1 MWPFTLS
8 KSVKNRIET
17 LEERSEAVERMLN
30 SFNTVYRDVFDG
42 SVFRKIEADLNGHAE
57 RFYEIH
63 RKDVSECMSDVKAKI
78 GDVEEYMK
86 SLGSNLDAIR
96 GLDRDIEA
104 LAAEN
109 RRMAA
114 ENERIEALIEKCRKE
129 IDHYRFE
136 DSGFGK
142 FLDKA
147 QREAAF
153 DHGTPALDDPE
164 SSISAIASASS
175 TRPDNLVSDL
185 DFDRLISTESYD
197 ASPASGL
204 DCGESKSVYIGGPPT
219 RSYDVGYMNTPEI
232 KERSERQSAMPPVA
246 TFPSGPA
253 YQPATVGLTD
263 SPVVRELQT
272 DSMQR
277 AIKSLSS
284 GPFDAPEGSIST
296 LPAPRVRSRTR
307 PDAFSEFVD
316 MPPTQSVSASINI
329 GADAQSVGA
338 DTVSSLGA
346 PVSVTVQESS

>member
-63 RKDVSECMSDVKAKI
+63 RKDVSERMSDVRAKI
-78 GDVEEYMK
+78 TDVEEYMK

-96 GLDRDIEA
+96 GLDRDIES
-104 LAAEN
+104 LSAEN
-109 RRMAA
+109 KRMAA

-136 DSGFGK
+136 DSGFGE

-147 QREAAF
+147 QNEAAF
-153 DHGTPALDDPE
+153 YHGPPALEDPE
-164 SSISAIASASS
+164 SSICALAGAPSASS
-175 TRPDNLVSDL
+175 TRPDNLLSDL
-185 DFDRLISTESYD
+185 DFDVL
-197 ASPASGL
+197 L
-204 DCGESKSVYIGGPPT
+204 PT
-219 RSYDVGYMNTPEI
+219 RSYDASHMAQPEI
-232 KERSERQSAMPPVA
+232 KERAERQSAPPPLS

-253 YQPATVGLTD
+253 YRPATDGLAD
-263 SPVVRELQT
+263 SSPVVREMQT
-272 DSMQR
+272 DSMRR
-277 AIKSLSS
+277 AISSLSS
-284 GPFDAPEGSIST
+284 SAFDAPTTE
-296 LPAPRVRSRTR
+296 LPPPRVRSRTR

-316 MPPTQSVSASINI
+316 MPNQTPSITNPPSVAPTQI
-329 GADAQSVGA
+329 GADTPSIGA
-338 DTVSSLGA
+338 DVVSSLGA
-346 PVSVTVQESS
+346 PVSVTGQGSS

>member
-1 MWPFTLS
+1 MWPFALS
-8 KSVKNRIET
+8 KSVKKRIET
-17 LEERSEAVERMLN
+17 LEERSEAVACMLN

-42 SVFRKIEADLNGHAE
+42 SVFRKIESDLNGHAE

-63 RKDVSECMSDVKAKI
+63 RKDVSERMSDVRSKI
-78 GDVEEYMK
+78 TDVEEYMK
-86 SLGSNLDAIR
+86 SLGSNLEAIR
-96 GLDRDIEA
+96 GLDRDIES

-136 DSGFGK
+136 DSGFSE

-147 QREAAF
+147 QQEAAF

-175 TRPDNLVSDL
+175 TRPDNLISDL
-185 DFDRLISTESYD
+185 DFDVLLPTHSY
-197 ASPASGL
+197 GV
-204 DCGESKSVYIGGPPT
+204 DCGESEDAYIGGPPT
-219 RSYDVGYMNTPEI
+219 RSYDVGYMNQPEI
-232 KERSERQSAMPPVA
+232 KERAERQSAPPPVV

-253 YQPATVGLTD
+253 YQPATIGLTD

-277 AIKSLSS
+277 AISSLSS
-284 GPFDAPEGSIST
+284 GPFDTPEGS
-296 LPAPRVRSRTR
+296 LPPLPPPRVRSRTR

-316 MPPTQSVSASINI
+316 MPTTSITNPS
-329 GADAQSVGA
+329 QSVGA

-346 PVSVTVQESS
+346 PVSVTVQGSS

>member
-63 RKDVSECMSDVKAKI
+63 RKDVSERMSDVRAKI
-78 GDVEEYMK
+78 TDVEEYMK

-96 GLDRDIEA
+96 GLDRDIES

-136 DSGFGK
+136 DSGFSE

-147 QREAAF
+147 QKEAAF

-164 SSISAIASASS
+164 SSISAIASS
-175 TRPDNLVSDL
+175 TRPDNLMSDL
-185 DFDRLISTESYD
+185 DFDVLLPTHSYGNGER
-197 ASPASGL
+197 SGCGV
-204 DCGESKSVYIGGPPT
+204 DCSESKDIYVGGPPT
-219 RSYDVGYMNTPEI
+219 RSYDVGYMNQPEI
-232 KERSERQSAMPPVA
+232 KERAERQSARPPVA

-253 YQPATVGLTD
+253 YQPATAGLTD

-277 AIKSLSS
+277 AISSLSS
-284 GPFDAPEGSIST
+284 GPFDTPEGS
-296 LPAPRVRSRTR
+296 LPPLPPPRIRSRTR

-316 MPPTQSVSASINI
+316 MPITSIA
-329 GADAQSVGA
+329 GPPQSVGA

-346 PVSVTVQESS
+346 PVSVTVQGSS